1 MPAKASP
8 KKERREREFK
18 QLEQRFKK
26 EHRYEGR
33 EEEIAARIVNK
44 QREQY
49 GETVAE
55 KKKDKAGQSPDHG
68 LPLQEYQHLTTEQIV
83 RQLASL
89 PASGLRKIRAH
100 EVRYKNRKGVLQKID
115 RLLSA
120 S

>member
-8 KKERREREFK
+8 KREREFK

-33 EEEIAARIVNK
+33 EEEVAARIVNK
-44 QREQY
+44 QRAQY

-55 KKKDKAGQSPDHG
+55 KEKDKAGKSPDRG
-68 LPLQEYQHLTTEQIV
+68 LPLNEYQHLTTEQIV

-89 PASGLRKIRAH
+89 PASGLRKLRAH
-100 EVRYKNRKGVLQKID
+100 EVRHKNRKGVLQKID

>member
-8 KKERREREFK
+8 KREREFK

-33 EEEIAARIVNK
+33 EEEVAARIVNK
-44 QREQY
+44 QRAQY

-55 KKKDKAGQSPDHG
+55 KEKDKAGQSPDRG
-68 LPLQEYQHLTTEQIV
+68 LPLHDYQHLTTEQIV

-89 PASGLRKIRAH
+89 PASGLRKLRAH
-100 EVRYKNRKGVLQKID
+100 EVRHKNRKGVLQKID

>member
-8 KKERREREFK
+8 KREREFK

-33 EEEIAARIVNK
+33 EEEVAARIVNK
-44 QREQY
+44 QRAQY
-49 GETVAE
+49 GETIAE
-55 KKKDKAGQSPDHG
+55 KEKDKAGQSPDRG
-68 LPLQEYQHLTTEQIV
+68 LPLRDYQHLTTEQIV

-89 PASGLRKIRAH
+89 PASGLRKLRAH
-100 EVRYKNRKGVLQKID
+100 EVQHKNRKGVLQKID